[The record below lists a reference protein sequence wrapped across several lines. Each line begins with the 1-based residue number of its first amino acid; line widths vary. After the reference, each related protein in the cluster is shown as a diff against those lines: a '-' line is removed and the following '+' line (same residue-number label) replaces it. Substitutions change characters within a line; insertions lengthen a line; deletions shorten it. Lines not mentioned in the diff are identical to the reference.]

1 MSIELK
7 AESKSTSEPTSR
19 SQVPAEEDKGLIS
32 DSKKKTL
39 KASYPT
45 RCQKIGEIDCF
56 FLQSYKNGKVPL
68 LNIGPSK
75 CPCLFLIIFGMF
87 CLFYMLYMVHLF

>member
-7 AESKSTSEPTSR
+7 AESKSTNEPTSR

-45 RCQKIGEIDCF
+45 RC
-56 FLQSYKNGKVPL
+56 
-68 LNIGPSK
+68 
-75 CPCLFLIIFGMF
+75 
-87 CLFYMLYMVHLF
+87 